1 MPGSPGEDSGRA
13 REKAPEASLRDLSSR
28 NGAHQTPS
36 SLAHLPGPRAG
47 EAGERSSG
55 MPPHLS
61 TQGGRRLQ
69 SPHSYLK
76 NKKKK
81 KSKPARVTEIQRQFL
96 PLDRRTMFSR
106 NVFCGATSP
115 RRPPAMVILPTVRAL
130 GASGAVS
137 HRSRRPGAQAAKVP
151 GSTRPMRPAA
161 PERRGGG
168 WLPLPPSLRSAPPRC
183 GPPGCALECPGLGA
197 PRPPP
202 VGGGSQPVQGA
213 PYRARIPRGPSRSP
227 EPRGE
232 ARTRAAPSG
241 HSGKCVQS
249 APGAGC

>member
-81 KSKPARVTEIQRQFL
+81 IKTRPGDRNPEAVLTVGPPHDVLQKRVLRGHQSPPAASHGHPPDCPGSGGVRRRVSPQQAAGCAGSERSRLHAPHAPRSPGAQGRRLAPAAALAALRTSPLRPARVCARVPRARCAAAASRGRREPAGPGR
-96 PLDRRTMFSR
+96 PL
-106 NVFCGATSP
+106 
-115 RRPPAMVILPTVRAL
+115 
-130 GASGAVS
+130 
-137 HRSRRPGAQAAKVP
+137 PGAH
-151 GSTRPMRPAA
+151 
-161 PERRGGG
+161 
-168 WLPLPPSLRSAPPRC
+168 
-183 GPPGCALECPGLGA
+183 
-197 PRPPP
+197 
-202 VGGGSQPVQGA
+202 
-213 PYRARIPRGPSRSP
+213 
-227 EPRGE
+227 
-232 ARTRAAPSG
+232 PSG
-241 HSGKCVQS
+241 TQPQ
-249 APGAGC
+249 PGAAGRG